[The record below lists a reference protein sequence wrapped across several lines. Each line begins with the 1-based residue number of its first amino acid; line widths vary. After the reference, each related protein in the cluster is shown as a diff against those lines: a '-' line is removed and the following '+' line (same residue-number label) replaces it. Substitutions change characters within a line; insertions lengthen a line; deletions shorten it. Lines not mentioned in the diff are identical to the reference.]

1 VRALNGS
8 LLTLVW
14 ISNQPLIL
22 LTRQVTW
29 HCPVVQLSYLFAVYI
44 TRGCGLF
51 SKSPLKTD
59 EPGWGW
65 GGVALKLCTKL
76 NKFSVAGIV
85 LKTEA
90 SEGGSY
96 NILGLMWYLCEQLPV
111 FRHVHKIAKR

>member
-1 VRALNGS
+1 MRALNGS

-29 HCPVVQLSYLFAVYI
+29 HCPVVQLSYLFTVYI
-44 TRGCGLF
+44 NRGCGLF
-51 SKSPLKTD
+51 PKSPLKTG
-59 EPGWGW
+59 EPGWGS
-65 GGVALKLCTKL
+65 VALKLCTKL

-85 LKTEA
+85 LKAEV

-96 NILGLMWYLCEQLPV
+96 NILG
-111 FRHVHKIAKR
+111 